1 MIPLIRGELTVRLP
15 VSALRSS
22 APGGRVSPSS
32 NRISSNS
39 VSRAYF
45 NPRDSAGD
53 REVHI
58 RASLFLLFPGAQM
71 GFHPFVGD
79 KGAQDHDEEGGGDH
93 EIPVGRGVYLVL
105 RVDEM
110 GRLGADARH
119 QRIQRPDD
127 QIGAVAAGHTGKKRL
142 PDPPTGAARRRE
154 TPALR

>member
-53 REVHI
+53 REVI
-58 RASLFLLFPGAQM
+58 SA
-71 GFHPFVGD
+71 HPFSSCFQGPRWGSTHLSVT
-79 KGAQDHDEEGGGDH
+79 
-93 EIPVGRGVYLVL
+93 
-105 RVDEM
+105 RVP
-110 GRLGADARH
+110 
-119 QRIQRPDD
+119 RITMRKVEAIMKYQL
-127 QIGAVAAGHTGKKRL
+127 AVAFTWY
-142 PDPPTGAARRRE
+142 
-154 TPALR
+154 